1 MSIISTLIRPG
12 ARRRALAAGGLLL
25 ALVVML
31 AGCGGASSP
40 GRTPPAQQVVTLAL
54 DWTPNTNHTGV
65 YVAMRKGYYAQHG
78 ITLKL
83 TPYSSSVYPE
93 QLVAQGQANFAIS
106 FPEAVTQFRAQ
117 GLPLVSVA
125 SVISSNTSALIS
137 LKGKGLD
144 TVASLAGKRYAGF
157 GTSYEQPVVS
167 QVLSC
172 GGATNPTFQNITTTL
187 DPVEALKSGQF
198 DFAWVYQGW
207 EVIQA
212 QREGLQLNIFPLV
225 DYCIPDYSS
234 PVIVTSQQTIQQNP
248 DMIKRFL
255 AATAQGYQYA
265 IANPKDAA
273 NLLIKGAPPGTF
285 DDTGL
290 VQASQAYLSPRYAAG
305 SACWGQ
311 QTLAK
316 WTNYPRFMYDHGAIT
331 DANGNPIKSPPDY
344 AAAFTNDFLPACK

>member
-1 MSIISTLIRPG
+1 MSFIPTFLRSG
-12 ARRRALAAGGLLL
+12 ARRGALAVGGLLL
-25 ALVVML
+25 ALAVTL
-31 AGCGGASSP
+31 AGCGTAASTT
-40 GRTPPAQQVVTLAL
+40 RLPPAQQAVTLAL
-54 DWTPNTNHTGV
+54 DWTPNTNHTGI
-65 YVAMRKGYYAQHG
+65 YVAMQKGYYAQQG
-78 ITLKL
+78 INLKL

-93 QLVAQGQANFAIS
+93 QLVAQGQADFAIS

-137 LKGKGLD
+137 LKGRGLD
-144 TVASLAGKRYAGF
+144 SVASLAGRRYAGF
-157 GTSYEQPVVS
+157 GTSYEQPVIS

-172 GGATNPTFQNITTTL
+172 GGASSPSFQNITTTL

-212 QREGLQLNIFPLV
+212 QREGLQLNIFPLI
-225 DYCIPDYSS
+225 DYCVPNYSS
-234 PVIVTSQQTIQQNP
+234 PVIVTSQQTIQQKP

-265 IANPKDAA
+265 IAHPKDAA
-273 NLLIKGAPPGTF
+273 DLLIKGAPAGTF

-290 VQASQAYLSPRYAAG
+290 VQASQAYLSPLYAAG

-331 DANGNPIKSPPDY
+331 DANGNPIKTPPDY
-344 AAAFTNDFLPACK
+344 AAAFTNDYLPACK

>member
-1 MSIISTLIRPG
+1 MAFFPRSI
-12 ARRRALAAGGLLL
+12 RRNALVAGGLLL
-25 ALVVML
+25 TLAMTL
-31 AGCGGASSP
+31 AGCGASSTSTQ
-40 GRTPPAQQVVTLAL
+40 TPPSQQTVTLAL
-54 DWTPNTNHTGV
+54 DWTPNTNHTGI
-65 YVAMRKGYYAQHG
+65 YVAMEKGYYAQQG
-78 ITLKL
+78 INLKL

-93 QLVAQGQANFAIS
+93 QLVAQGQADFAIS

-125 SVISSNTSALIS
+125 AVISSNTSALVS

-157 GTSYEQPVVS
+157 GASYEQPVID
-167 QVLSC
+167 QALSC
-172 GGATNPTFQNITTTL
+172 GGVKNPTFQNITTTL

-198 DFAWVYQGW
+198 DFAWVYEGW

-212 QREGLQLNIFPLV
+212 QREGLQLNVFPLV

-234 PVIVTSQQTIQQNP
+234 PVIVTSEKIIQQKP

-255 AATAQGYQYA
+255 AATAEGYDYA
-265 IANPKDAA
+265 IAHPKEAA
-273 NLLIKGAPPGTF
+273 DLLIKGAPAGTF

-290 VQASQAYLSPRYAAG
+290 VYASQNYLSPRYAAG
-305 SACWGQ
+305 SACWGE

-331 DANGNPIKSPPDY
+331 DANGNPITTPPDY
-344 AAAFTNDFLPACK
+344 AAAFTNQFLPPCK

>member
-1 MSIISTLIRPG
+1 MSYTRSIFQRG
-12 ARRRALAAGGLLL
+12 ALAASGALL
-25 ALVVML
+25 ALAL
-31 AGCGGASSP
+31 LLGGCAGGATTP
-40 GRTPPAQQVVTLAL
+40 GRLPPAQQFVTLAL
-54 DWTPNTNHTGV
+54 DWTPNTNHTGI
-65 YVAMRKGYYAQHG
+65 YVAMQKGYYAQQG
-78 ITLKL
+78 ISLKL

-93 QLVAQGQANFAIS
+93 QLVAQGQADFAIS

-125 SVISSNTSALIS
+125 AVISSNTSALIS

-144 TVASLAGKRYAGF
+144 TVANLAGKRYAGF
-157 GTSYEQPVVS
+157 GTSYEQPVVD
-167 QVLSC
+167 QALSC
-172 GGATNPTFQNITTTL
+172 GGVTNPKFQNITTTL

-212 QREGLQLNIFPLV
+212 QREGLQVNVFPLT
-225 DYCIPDYSS
+225 DYCMPDYSS
-234 PVIVTSQQTIQQNP
+234 PVIVTSEQFIQQHP
-248 DMIKRFL
+248 DVIKRFL
-255 AATAQGYQYA
+255 AATTQGYEYA
-265 IANPKDAA
+265 IAHPKDAA
-273 NLLIKGAPPGTF
+273 NLLIKGAPAGTF

-290 VQASQAYLSPRYAAG
+290 VYASQAYLSPLYAAG

-331 DANGNPIKSPPDY
+331 DANGNPIKTAPDY
-344 AAAFTNDFLPACK
+344 AAAYTNQFLPACA